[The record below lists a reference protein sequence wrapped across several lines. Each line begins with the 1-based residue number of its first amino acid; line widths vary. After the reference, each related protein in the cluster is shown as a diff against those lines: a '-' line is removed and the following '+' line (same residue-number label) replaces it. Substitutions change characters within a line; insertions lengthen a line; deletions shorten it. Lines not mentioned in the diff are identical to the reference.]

1 MQDFSP
7 DNSLTRKLPRPDTRI
22 PNDFYTESKHRIAP
36 FSGDGMKLTCM
47 LLLTAAMLGCGYG
60 SNYNGMGSGAAP
72 SISQLMPNSVAAGG
86 SGFVLTV
93 NGTNFGTGSVV
104 YWNSV
109 AHNATYLTG
118 QQVTTAISASDVAMA
133 GTIQVYVRSN
143 NQNSN
148 TMTFNIQ

>member
-1 MQDFSP
+1 
-7 DNSLTRKLPRPDTRI
+7 
-22 PNDFYTESKHRIAP
+22 
-36 FSGDGMKLTCM
+36 MKSAC
-47 LLLTAAMLGCGYG
+47 LLLLVALMLGCGYG
-60 SNYNGMGSGAAP
+60 SNYNGMGTGSGAAP
-72 SISQLMPNSVAAGG
+72 NISQLMPTSVAAGS

-109 AHNATYLTG
+109 AHSATYLTG
-118 QQVTTAISASDVAMA
+118 QQVTTTISASDVATA
-133 GTIQVYVRSN
+133 GAVQVYVRSN

>member
-1 MQDFSP
+1 
-7 DNSLTRKLPRPDTRI
+7 
-22 PNDFYTESKHRIAP
+22 
-36 FSGDGMKLTCM
+36 MKLSCV
-47 LLLTAAMLGCGYG
+47 LLLFAVMVGCGYG
-60 SNYNGMGSGAAP
+60 SNYNGMGSGSGVP
-72 SISQLMPNSVAAGG
+72 NISQLMPTSVAAGS

-93 NGTNFGTGSVV
+93 NGANFGSGSVV

-109 AHNATYLTG
+109 AHSATYLTG

-148 TMTFNIQ
+148 TMAFTIQ